1 MKLADGFSMHYV
13 TAVIH
18 VGEEVWRIVV
28 EIQLLSQAEYDR
40 KGTDF
45 HKTLSPQPLPKFIY
59 KI

>member
-1 MKLADGFSMHYV
+1 MHYV

-18 VGEEVWRIVV
+18 VGEEVWRILV
-28 EIQLLSQAEYDR
+28 EIQLLSQAEYDC